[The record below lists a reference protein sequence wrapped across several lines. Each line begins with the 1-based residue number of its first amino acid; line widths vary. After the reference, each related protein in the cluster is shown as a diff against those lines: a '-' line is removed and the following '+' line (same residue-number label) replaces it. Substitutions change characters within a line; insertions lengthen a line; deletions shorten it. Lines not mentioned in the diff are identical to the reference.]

1 MQVQA
6 FEPEKFLKGMGFM
19 DEQKIE
25 IKKLEAKS
33 IELQVLQREKAAE
46 SVALILHLDDLI
58 EKVNLQII
66 ELSK

>member
-1 MQVQA
+1 
-6 FEPEKFLKGMGFM
+6 M
-19 DEQKIE
+19 DGKELE
-25 IKKLEAKS
+25 IKTLEAKS
-33 IELQVLQREKAAE
+33 IELRVLQREKAAE